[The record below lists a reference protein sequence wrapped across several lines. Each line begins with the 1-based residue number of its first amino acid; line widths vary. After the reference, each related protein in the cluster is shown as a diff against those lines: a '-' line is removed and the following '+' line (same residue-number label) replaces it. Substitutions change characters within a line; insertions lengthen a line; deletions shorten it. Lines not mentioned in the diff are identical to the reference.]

1 MRLDMEKL
9 RNPKVQGALRHLL
22 TAAGPVLAL
31 LMSAP
36 DPLGLLKSLVSAAG
50 WPALVGLIMAG
61 LGFWQSWTAK
71 EKR

>member
-1 MRLDMEKL
+1 MEKF
-9 RNPKVQGALRHLL
+9 RNPKIQGALRHLL

-31 LMSAP
+31 LLSAP
-36 DPLGLLKSLVSAAG
+36 DPIGLLKSLVSAAG

-61 LGFWQSWTAK
+61 LGFWQSWTAR